1 MNAVTTT
8 EVHEIETQQR
18 ALAPITTTPADIVR
32 IAIERGAGMDQ
43 VERFM
48 AMQERWEQG
57 EARKAYVLAMSLFK
71 AEPMEILK
79 RKQVGYKTKDGD
91 FVGYSHAELSD
102 ITDVVGPAMAKHGLS
117 FRWDV
122 RQDGGMIHVDCI
134 VRHAQ
139 GHAETVTMHAPPDG
153 SGKKNAIQQVAS
165 AVTYLQRYTLL
176 AATGMATKGMDD
188 DGSGSGGDGSTVD
201 QFRLADWIAKIDEAA
216 NHNDL
221 KDTLTRGLA
230 AAKKQKDADSYRKI
244 QEATGRRLATL
255 NGREPG
261 QEG

>member
-8 EVHEIETQQR
+8 EAHEIQVLPRPAGPDSASLMRIIEVSMSRQDFDIAKIS
-18 ALAPITTTPADIVR
+18 ALLEVK
-32 IAIERGAGMDQ
+32 
-43 VERFM
+43 
-48 AMQERWEQG
+48 ERWEAS

-102 ITDVVGPAMAKHGLS
+102 ITEVVGPAMAKHGLS
-117 FRWDV
+117 FRWDI
-122 RQDGGMIHVDCI
+122 RQENGSISVDCI

-139 GHAETVTMHAPPDG
+139 GHSETVTMHAPPDA

-165 AVTYLQRYTLL
+165 AVTYLSRYTLL

-188 DGSGSGGDGSTVD
+188 DGDQAGGEDADS
-201 QFRLADWIAKIDEAA
+201 FRLADWLAKAEEAV
-216 NHNDL
+216 DL
-221 KDTLTRGLA
+221 NELRDTKERGFA
-230 AAKKQKDADSYRKI
+230 VIRKRNDADSYRKFKAAI
-244 QEATGRRLATL
+244 EKRLTAL
-255 NGREPG
+255 QPREPG